1 MKEHDW
7 GLRDQRWAGIAS
19 DHVTID
25 GTRVHLLRAE
35 PATTDVATSP
45 ILLVH
50 GLGGAASNWLEV
62 MAGLATTA
70 PVVAVDLPGFAH
82 TRPPTPRAAR
92 IQPQV
97 AFLARLL
104 DDLGWDE
111 VELHGNSMGGAVAL
125 LFAGTHPRR
134 TRRLVLTSPAFPA
147 AVTAIAASL
156 DGEVLRA
163 FALFVLSRRLG
174 LAALRAMYRR
184 TTPEELFART
194 EGLVMSPDT
203 HLRSAMRE
211 VGIAHAANAMRLEWR
226 SESLSHGTHD
236 LLQLLTSRRAEL
248 LRAATAITAP
258 MLVVWGDQD
267 RLVRQPAVD
276 ALTTVRGDLAR
287 VDLAGVG
294 HVAMLEAPD
303 RWLEAVRAW
312 RTAHDAAPAMA

>member
-7 GLRDQRWAGIAS
+7 GLRDQRWAGIVS

-35 PATTDVATSP
+35 PATTDRAASP

-62 MAGLATTA
+62 MTRLASTA

-92 IQPQV
+92 IRPQV

-104 DDLGWDE
+104 DVLGWDDI
-111 VELHGNSMGGAVAL
+111 ELHGNSMGGTVAL
-125 LFAGTHPRR
+125 LFAGTHPRIA
-134 TRRLVLTSPAFPA
+134 RRLVLTSPAFPA
-147 AVTAIAASL
+147 AVTAAAAGL
-156 DGEVLRA
+156 DGDVLQA
-163 FALFVLSRRLG
+163 FTPFVLSRRLG
-174 LAALRAMYRR
+174 LAALRARYRR
-184 TTPEELFART
+184 TTPEQLFART
-194 EGLVMSPDT
+194 EQLVMGPDS
-203 HLRSAMRE
+203 HMRSAMRE

-226 SESLSHGTHD
+226 SESFSHATHD
-236 LLQLLTSRRAEL
+236 LLQLLTSQRAEL
-248 LRAATAITAP
+248 HRAAAAITAR

-267 RLVRQPAVD
+267 RLVRQPAID
-276 ALTTVRGDLAR
+276 ALTTMRGDLAR
-287 VDLAGVG
+287 VDLAGIG

-303 RWLEAVRAW
+303 RWLEAVQTWRA
-312 RTAHDAAPAMA
+312 ADDAAPAAT